1 MFTTGTVEEVI
12 CQRQIQ
18 KGNLATRA
26 VDGATPKSGGTT
38 SFTKEELKNCFSL
51 KENCACDTKTKVG
64 DKWPQYCGPRSME
77 SLGCDD
83 RPLLAVAADEGV
95 PLSFVHLVRE
105 SDYKMEDSITSSA
118 LESESEEEI
127 FTSSDEELVSE
138 VESKARSAML
148 PSTTTK
154 PLGGLLSSSDEE
166 FEFE

>member
-26 VDGATPKSGGTT
+26 VDGAAPKSGGTT
-38 SFTKEELKNCFSL
+38 SFTKEELQNCFSL
-51 KENCACDTKTKVG
+51 KENCACDTKIKVG
-64 DKWPQYCGPRSME
+64 DKWPQYYGPRSIE

-83 RPLLAVAADEGV
+83 RPLLVVAADETL

-105 SDYKMEDSITSSA
+105 INSKTKDPMTSSA

-127 FTSSDEELVSE
+127 FTSSDEELASE
-138 VESKARSAML
+138 VDSKAKSAMW
-148 PSTTTK
+148 PSTTK
-154 PLGGLLSSSDEE
+154 SLGDLLSSSDEE